1 MRWVICAVVVLAL
14 PSSAF
19 AGDFDILR
27 GPVATTNW
35 AGFYAGGQIGADYN
49 SVDFSSVATPYINTI
64 STLDANFNGIPLT
77 HFPQL
82 GSLNTTKASYGF
94 YVGYNVQFED
104 AVIGLELNLNKTSLN
119 AIASNTA
126 SHTYFQTANSTV
138 YDTTYNVNTSAA
150 AAIQDYGTFRARFGW
165 AFDQFLPYA
174 FGGISVAQV
183 NASSSV
189 NVNYCGQESPYTCT
203 NPPPASSPPPP
214 APIGGNWTLSDSS
227 HGKYYYGFD
236 AGVGLQWML
245 MPHVFLRGELEYIR
259 FGSPDAIRLGE
270 TSARL
275 GGGVQF

>member
-104 AVIGLELNLNKTSLN
+104 AVIGLELTS
-119 AIASNTA
+119 TK
-126 SHTYFQTANSTV
+126 HPSTQSPLTPRATPTSRLPTRLC
-138 YDTTYNVNTSAA
+138 TT
-150 AAIQDYGTFRARFGW
+150 
-165 AFDQFLPYA
+165 
-174 FGGISVAQV
+174 
-183 NASSSV
+183 
-189 NVNYCGQESPYTCT
+189 
-203 NPPPASSPPPP
+203 PP
-214 APIGGNWTLSDSS
+214 T
-227 HGKYYYGFD
+227 
-236 AGVGLQWML
+236 
-245 MPHVFLRGELEYIR
+245 
-259 FGSPDAIRLGE
+259 
-270 TSARL
+270 T
-275 GGGVQF
+275 